1 MKLPHCLNKSTSEVI
16 SMRLKDKVAIIT
28 GGSSGIGKAITLGYL
43 KEGAK
48 VVIASLREEPCVE
61 TVKEA
66 AALGGQAEYF
76 LLDVSDLEKHKELL
90 DFTMSKFGRVDIL
103 VNDAGYARREG
114 IFDVTPEG
122 WDKMIDINLKSV
134 FFLSQSFAKQ
144 VISQGTSGR
153 IINIGSVAG
162 AMDMHPISIAYHAAK
177 SAVMQLTRV
186 MAVDLALSNITV
198 NCIGPGSTITPLS
211 ASANPEYDDYMTS
224 GIPEGRRGKPEDM
237 VPPAVMFA
245 TDEAAY
251 ITGQTIFV
259 EGGAMSVYL
268 GKAEPGFKA

>member
-1 MKLPHCLNKSTSEVI
+1 
-16 SMRLKDKVAIIT
+16 MRLKDKVAIIT
-28 GGSSGIGKAITLGYL
+28 GGSSGIGKAITLGFV
-43 KEGAK
+43 KEGAR
-48 VVIASLREEPCVE
+48 VVIAALHEEPCME
-61 TVKEA
+61 AVKEVEDI
-66 AALGGQAEYF
+66 GGEAMYYT
-76 LLDVSDLEKHKELL
+76 LDVSDLSKHQELM
-90 DFTMSKFGRVDIL
+90 DKTINKFGRADIL
-103 VNDAGYARREG
+103 VNDAGYARRETV
-114 IFDVTPEG
+114 FDVTPEN
-122 WDKMIDINLKSV
+122 WDKMMDINLKST

-144 VISQGTSGR
+144 VIKQGTPGR

-177 SAVMQLTRV
+177 GAVINVTRV
-186 MAVDLALSNITV
+186 MAVDLAPYNITV

-211 ASANPEYDDYMTS
+211 ASKSPEYDEYMTK

-259 EGGAMSVYL
+259 EGGAMSIYL
-268 GKAEPGFKA
+268 GKSEPDFKA

>member
-1 MKLPHCLNKSTSEVI
+1 
-16 SMRLKDKVAIIT
+16 MRLKDKVAIIT
-28 GGSSGIGKAITLGYL
+28 GGSSGIGRAITLGYV

-48 VVIASLREEPCVE
+48 VVIAALHEDPCRE
-61 TVKEA
+61 TVREVED
-66 AALGGQAEYF
+66 LGGQAAYF
-76 LLDVSDLEKHKELL
+76 TLDVSDLGKHRELL
-90 DFTMSKFGRVDIL
+90 DTAVKTFGKADIL

-114 IFDVTPEG
+114 VFDVTPED
-122 WDKMIDINLKSV
+122 WDKMMDINLKSA

-144 VISQGTSGR
+144 VIKQGTPGR

-162 AMDMHPISIAYHAAK
+162 AMDMHPVSIAYHAAK
-177 SAVMQLTRV
+177 GALINVTKV
-186 MAVDLALSNITV
+186 MAVDLAQYNITV

-211 ASANPEYDDYMTS
+211 ASKNPEYDEYMTK

-245 TDEAAY
+245 TDEASY

-268 GKAEPGFKA
+268 GKGEPDFRA